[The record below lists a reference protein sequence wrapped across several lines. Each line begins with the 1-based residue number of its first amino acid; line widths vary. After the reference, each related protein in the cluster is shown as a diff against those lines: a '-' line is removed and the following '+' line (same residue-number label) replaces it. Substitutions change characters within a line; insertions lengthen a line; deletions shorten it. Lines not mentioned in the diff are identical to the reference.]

1 VARRQ
6 LFDLKTPIEL
16 ENPFRG
22 KEKFDPSIIK
32 EIYLMSVL
40 LGEGEE
46 MFSFFEEIRSHK
58 VHVFNKGFTQIVLNE
73 LDTISEFTEY
83 LREKETLLEKD
94 KHFTIIG
101 GEEELL
107 AFLFNK

>member
-1 VARRQ
+1 MNKETLETIRRPLISEEELRRIYNKAEVQKNLRQLSGARRQ

-32 EIYLMSVL
+32 EIYLISVL

-46 MFSFFEEIRSHK
+46 MLSFFER
-58 VHVFNKGFTQIVLNE
+58 L
-73 LDTISEFTEY
+73 
-83 LREKETLLEKD
+83 
-94 KHFTIIG
+94 
-101 GEEELL
+101 
-107 AFLFNK
+107 